1 MEIST
6 RNLELAR
13 GVGSQVW
20 TTEGTCYTDMVI
32 GFGAVFLGH
41 CNPYVTHRLQDQ
53 VSKIWHSGRNTSPGA
68 TEAYTHIQE
77 ILPVGLRAAG
87 LYSTGMEV
95 IEFAMRLAAL
105 NTGRQEFTGFSKSM
119 HGKSA
124 MTAAL
129 CWNNAPVT
137 PALVHTLPFVDQV
150 HEDIILERLRD
161 LLCAKKIA
169 AVVVEPIQGSN
180 HGHEASIGFYER
192 LITLC
197 HEYGTCSI
205 FDETLTGLYRTGS
218 RFYIDRLAKIPD
230 FLVFA
235 KSMANGFPIASIAIP
250 DGMQVD
256 ALALPGS
263 TYSGNPLAAAAV
275 AGTLEAMSDLPM
287 LDMVALIERTVRLAL
302 AGIEANGTVLRGRGA
317 IWVLEM
323 NSKIQ
328 IEGVLQKIR
337 AAGVIVS
344 SHGNQIRILP
354 AVNMEL
360 ALLKDACS
368 KIADA
373 CVPA

>member
-1 MEIST
+1 MAIAT
-6 RNLELAR
+6 KNLELTH
-13 GVGSQVW
+13 GIGSQVW
-20 TTEGTCYTDMVI
+20 TTEGYCYTDMVI

-41 CNPYVTHRLQDQ
+41 CNPHITHRLQDQ
-53 VSKIWHSGRNTSPGA
+53 VSKIWHSGRNTSPKA
-68 TEAYTHIQE
+68 TEANRLIQK
-77 ILPVGLRAAG
+77 ILPDGHCAAG

-105 NTGRQEFTGFSKSM
+105 NTGRQEFAGFSKSM

-137 PALVHTLPFVDQV
+137 PALVHTLPFVDQAPESV
-150 HEDIILERLRD
+150 ILERLSD
-161 LLCAKKIA
+161 LLRTKKIA
-169 AVVVEPIQGSN
+169 AVLVEPIQGSN
-180 HGHEASIGFYER
+180 HGHEASASFYEH

-197 HEYGTCSI
+197 REYGTCSI

-218 RFYIDRLAKIPD
+218 RFYIDRLAKKPD

-250 DGMQVD
+250 DGMQID

-263 TYSGNPLAAAAV
+263 TYSGNPMAAAAV
-275 AGTLEAMSDLPM
+275 AGTLEAMGELPM
-287 LDMVALIERTVRLAL
+287 QDMVARIEATVRLAF
-302 AGIEANGTVLRGRGA
+302 AGIEAQDIVLRGRGA
-317 IWVLEM
+317 IWVLEV
-323 NSKIQ
+323 NSRIQ
-328 IEGVLQKIR
+328 IFDILQKIR
-337 AAGVIVS
+337 EAGVMVS

-360 ALLKDACS
+360 ALLSDACA
-368 KIADA
+368 KIAIA
-373 CVPA
+373 CALT